1 MLTRRPLALC
11 ALAFGAILLLGVSL
25 CAPFDKDQEP
35 QSAEWIQGITE
46 RRQLLIPTDDY
57 GAICRKPPLYYWLSA
72 AVADATGG
80 TVDEARARAV
90 SLISAVAIVLIAFSW
105 TAEVMGASAG
115 FLAAAMLLGTYG
127 FASRATLDLTDML
140 LTCLLFAA
148 WRVLYRLIEIGGA
161 RRPTILCGAMIGLAI
176 LTKGPVA
183 IVIPALGVA
192 IYLALTRRSPLMPLG
207 RGWSWAA
214 AAIAFGIAALWYAP
228 AALVGGPLFI
238 AVFLSENFG
247 HFMPAAMGGTG
258 EAMRPWWYIA
268 VRMFGAAM
276 PLSLLIPAAILRLA
290 DARSAKRRFLLFH
303 ASLVLA
309 VLILFSAAS
318 AKRDDYI
325 LPAMPP
331 LAILFAA
338 VFFDSDSLP
347 CRALAPLLRD
357 IACAIAA
364 AAQVAIVV
372 AALVIARRAGASN
385 PASGLQ
391 SADASYLALF
401 ISGIRAQTTPFVIFE
416 FASILGAV
424 TISTGIARR
433 RALLTGAGLALIALA
448 GTTLFNG
455 VLRPDLARAQT
466 LKFFAAEVRT
476 KIGDAPLYGAA
487 PGHDFEL
494 SYYYGAPVPSAA
506 GLARLTP
513 SDTTVHVVARPRDL
527 PRLTPSVRAALRPVL
542 GSNLI
547 GGGGPPTLYELP
559 ARN

>member
-1 MLTRRPLALC
+1 MLTRPPLALC
-11 ALAFGAILLLGVSL
+11 ALVLGAILVLGVSL

-72 AVADATGG
+72 AVADTTGG

-90 SLISAVAIVLIAFSW
+90 SLISAVAVVLIAFSW
-105 TAEVMGASAG
+105 TAEAIGAPAG
-115 FLAAAMLLGTYG
+115 LLAAAMLLGTYG

-148 WRVLYRLIEIGGA
+148 WRILYRLVDGGGG
-161 RRPTILCGAMIGLAI
+161 RGPTILCGALLGLAI

-192 IYLALTRRSPLMPLG
+192 IYLALTRRSPVMPLG
-207 RGWSWAA
+207 RGWPWAA
-214 AAIAFGIAALWYAP
+214 AAIAFVIAALWYVP

-238 AVFLSENFG
+238 AVFISENFG

-268 VRMFGAAM
+268 VRMFGTAM
-276 PLSLLIPAAILRLA
+276 PLSLLMPAAILRLA
-290 DARSAKRRFLLFH
+290 DARSAPRRFLFFH

-338 VFFDSDSLP
+338 VFFDSDSSRR
-347 CRALAPLLRD
+347 RALAPLLRD
-357 IACAIAA
+357 IACAVAA
-364 AAQVAIVV
+364 AAQVAIIV
-372 AALVIARRAGASN
+372 AALVIARRVGTSN
-385 PASGLQ
+385 PASALQ
-391 SADASYLALF
+391 SADASYLVLF
-401 ISGIRAQTTPFVIFE
+401 ISGIRAQRARFVIFE
-416 FASILGAV
+416 FASILGAI
-424 TISTGIARR
+424 TIFTGIARR
-433 RALLTGAGLALIALA
+433 RPLLTGAGLAIIALA

-455 VLRPDLARAQT
+455 VMRPQLAREQT
-466 LKFFAAEVRT
+466 LKFFAAAVRA

-494 SYYYGAPVPSAA
+494 SYYYGAPVPSVA

-513 SDTTVHVVARPRDL
+513 SDTTIYIVARPRDL

-542 GSNLI
+542 GANLI